1 FSVLVPF
8 WLIWAFAG
16 FRGMIQIWPAILV
29 TGVSFAVP
37 QYLMSNFHGPTLVDV
52 VASVVSMACLFL
64 FLKVWQP
71 KNLWLSTTRDGS
83 EAAAAPPAAEARTE
97 QRAAPPRDLVIR
109 AWIPW
114 LILSVLVFLWGLQ

>member
-37 QYLMSNFHGPTLVDV
+37 QYLMSNLHGPTLVDV

-71 KNLWLSTTRDGS
+71 KELWLSTTRDHS
-83 EAAAAPPAAEARTE
+83 DVPAAQPERH
-97 QRAAPPRDLVIR
+97 AASPRELVSR
-109 AWIPW
+109 AW
-114 LILSVLVFLWGLQ
+114 